1 MLVVQPIMIRFAGPM
16 DKHTLT
22 TAKQIV
28 TILQSN
34 VRVYAPAQ
42 ITFAPAQDTTMIKA
56 YVEMTVTHMTT
67 IAKPDV
73 IILELPAMDNVH
85 VILRAVTVTEISVV
99 LFVDKME

>member
-1 MLVVQPIMIRFAGPM
+1 MILFAGPM

-28 TILQSN
+28 IILQSN
-34 VRVYAPAQ
+34 VRVYVRAQ

-56 YVEMTVTHMTT
+56 YAEMMDTHMTM

-85 VILRAVTVTEISVV
+85 VILRAVTVTEI
-99 LFVDKME
+99 